1 MVTNFFNDPAADPQ
15 KAAQQLAAAIRRRRS
30 KSLARS
36 PAWAPL
42 DPPDWLRA
50 AERHGWVPSHARK
63 RMATNS
69 PVYPTAP
76 VAPRRVS
83 PLDRLQGW
91 LPKLVLAPSV
101 VVVLFCMYGYIGWT
115 LLLSF
120 TNSRFMPSYKWAGL
134 SQYQRLWDNDRWWV
148 ASKNLLLFGGSFIAI
163 CLVLGVFLAVL
174 LDQRIRRE
182 GFIRTLY
189 LYPMALSMI
198 VTGTAW
204 KWLLNPGL
212 GLDKLLRDW
221 GWEGFRFD
229 WLVDPERVVYCLVIA
244 AVWQASG
251 FVMALF
257 LAGLRGVDPAI
268 VRAAQVDGASLPT
281 IYLRI
286 VLPSL
291 RPVFFSALMIL
302 AHIAIKS
309 FDLVAAMTAGGPGYS
324 SDLPAMF
331 MYAHTFTRGQM
342 GLGAASAMLMLG
354 AVLAIVVPYLYS
366 ELRGKRHA

>member
-1 MVTNFFNDPAADPQ
+1 MGSRA
-15 KAAQQLAAAIRRRRS
+15 LAAKA
-30 KSLARS
+30 S
-36 PAWAPL
+36 PF
-42 DPPDWLRA
+42 D
-50 AERHGWVPSHARK
+50 V
-63 RMATNS
+63 
-69 PVYPTAP
+69 
-76 VAPRRVS
+76 
-83 PLDRLQGW
+83 LQRW
-91 LPKLVLAPSV
+91 LPKLVLAPSML
-101 VVVLFCMYGYIGWT
+101 VVLIGFYGYILWT
-115 LLLSF
+115 FVLSF
-120 TNSRFMPSYKWAGL
+120 TNSRFMPTYSWAGL
-134 SQYQRLWDNDRWWV
+134 VQYERLWNNDRWWV
-148 ASKNLLLFGGSFIAI
+148 ASKNLLLFGGLFIAI
-163 CLVLGVFLAVL
+163 SLVIGVVLAVL

-182 GFIRTLY
+182 GFIRTIY

-221 GWEGFRFD
+221 GWDGFRFD
-229 WLVDPERVVYCLVIA
+229 WIVDPDRVVYTLVIA
-244 AVWQASG
+244 AVWQSSG

-257 LAGLRGVDPAI
+257 LAGLRGVDQSI
-268 VRAAQVDGASLPT
+268 IRAAQVDGASPAT

-309 FDLVAAMTAGGPGYS
+309 FDLVAAMTAGGPGYA

-354 AVLAIVVPYLYS
+354 AVLAVIVPYLYS
-366 ELRGKRHA
+366 ELRNKRHD

>member
-1 MVTNFFNDPAADPQ
+1 MTT
-15 KAAQQLAAAIRRRRS
+15 LT
-30 KSLARS
+30 
-36 PAWAPL
+36 APL
-42 DPPDWLRA
+42 RA
-50 AERHGWVPSHARK
+50 
-63 RMATNS
+63 S
-69 PVYPTAP
+69 PVDA
-76 VAPRRVS
+76 
-83 PLDRLQGW
+83 LQRW
-91 LPKLVLAPSV
+91 LPKLVLAPSMLI
-101 VVVLFCMYGYIGWT
+101 VLVGFYGYILWT
-115 LLLSF
+115 FVLSF
-120 TNSRFMPSYKWAGL
+120 TSSSFMPSYKWVGL
-134 SQYQRLWDNDRWWV
+134 DQYIKLMGNDRWWV
-148 ASKNLLLFGGSFIAI
+148 ASKNLMVFGGLFIGI
-163 CLVLGVFLAVL
+163 SLVIGVLLAVL

-182 GFIRTLY
+182 GFIRTIY

-257 LAGLRGVDPAI
+257 LAGLRGVDSSI
-268 VRAAQVDGASLPT
+268 VRAAQVDGASLPR

-291 RPVFFSALMIL
+291 RPVFFSAVMIL

-309 FDLVAAMTAGGPGYS
+309 FDLVAAMTAGGPGYA

-331 MYAHTFTRGQM
+331 MYSFTFSRGQM
-342 GLGAASAMLMLG
+342 GMGSASAILMLG
-354 AVLAIVVPYLYS
+354 AILAILVPYLYS
-366 ELRGKRHA
+366 ELRNKRHD

>member
-1 MVTNFFNDPAADPQ
+1 
-15 KAAQQLAAAIRRRRS
+15 
-30 KSLARS
+30 
-36 PAWAPL
+36 
-42 DPPDWLRA
+42 
-50 AERHGWVPSHARK
+50 
-63 RMATNS
+63 MATNS

-244 AVWQASG
+244 DHLPAHRPAEPAPGVLQRADDPRPYRDQELRPG
-251 FVMALF
+251 GGDDRRRPGLF
-257 LAGLRGVDPAI
+257 LRPAGDVHVCAYLHPWP
-268 VRAAQVDGASLPT
+268 DGARRGERDADARRCTGDRGAL
-281 IYLRI
+281 
-286 VLPSL
+286 
-291 RPVFFSALMIL
+291 PVFR
-302 AHIAIKS
+302 
-309 FDLVAAMTAGGPGYS
+309 TARQAPCV
-324 SDLPAMF
+324 
-331 MYAHTFTRGQM
+331 TR
-342 GLGAASAMLMLG
+342 
-354 AVLAIVVPYLYS
+354 P
-366 ELRGKRHA
+366 